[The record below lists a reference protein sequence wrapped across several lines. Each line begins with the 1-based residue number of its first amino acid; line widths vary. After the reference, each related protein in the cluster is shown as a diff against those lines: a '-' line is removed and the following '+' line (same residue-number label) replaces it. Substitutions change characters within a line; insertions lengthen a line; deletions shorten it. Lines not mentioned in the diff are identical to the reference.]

1 MRLHASH
8 LSAARAAVLLAAL
21 AGPGAAQDGSFLAP
35 SPTASLVD
43 GLIQVAWQEV
53 PARLAGVDMCTVV
66 HGRGVEERAW
76 SADTPQAAAVFL
88 WVGFADGSAQMG
100 SGTVVAGSDHG
111 HGNRVLSA
119 SHVFEHPKGA
129 SLDRVLAFGQDGV
142 LLASLQPTRRGQ
154 VRPIHEGQTVQEVR
168 QDWAVLEPTA
178 LVGIDA
184 QGWNAMGAPLA
195 DKVPVDAM
203 IVGQPHGTALLA
215 PGASGGAVFDDRGA
229 VLGVLVQTLPSSEEP
244 RVAPAAPFARAL
256 ADRPTGDAGF
266 DAFAA
271 FVAKKGEVDGVVERA
286 GDAGL
291 AIPVLGEARVA
302 LAGAV
307 PQVLEAA
314 EVRGTMTVFPSGECR
329 TGAVTAF
336 PRTEPDRARGSV
348 DNATIVPLSSDAAWA
363 QLQGTG
369 WYPKDLPDRVTWQ
382 ALRGMERD
390 AVAVPSSPVLSLL
403 EKAKASDGRVGLEA
417 TRIEAGLKAGLRQQQ
432 IQHASDRADGGK
444 TPATAP
450 RTTSIPST
458 R

>member
-21 AGPGAAQDGSFLAP
+21 AGPAAAQDTSFLAP

-53 PARLAGVDMCTVV
+53 PSRLAGVDMCAVV
-66 HGRGVEERAW
+66 RGEGMGERVW
-76 SADTPQAAAVFL
+76 SAATPQAAAVFL

-119 SHVFEHPKGA
+119 SHVFEHPKDA
-129 SLDRVLAFGQDGV
+129 AVDRVLAFGQDGM
-142 LLASLQPTRRGQ
+142 LLASLQPTGRGH

-203 IVGQPHGTALLA
+203 IVGQPEGTALLA

-229 VLGVLVQTLPSSEEP
+229 VLGVLVQTLPSFEES
-244 RVAPAAPFARAL
+244 RVAPAAPFAQAL
-256 ADRPTGDAGF
+256 VDRPTGDDRF

-271 FVAKKGEVDGVVERA
+271 FVAKKGAVDGVVERA

-302 LAGAV
+302 LVGAV
-307 PQVLEAA
+307 PQVLEAG
-314 EVRGTMTVFPSGECR
+314 EVRGTMTVFPAGECR

-336 PRTEPDRARGSV
+336 PRVEADRARGSV
-348 DNATIVPLSSDAAWA
+348 DPAEVVPLSSETAWV

-390 AVAVPSSPVLSLL
+390 AVPVPSAPVLSLL

-417 TRIEAGLKAGLRQQQ
+417 TRIEAGLQAGLRQQQ
-432 IQHASDRADGGK
+432 VQHASDRADAGK
-444 TPATAP
+444 AP
-450 RTTSIPST
+450 MVARPTSSLSM